1 MKVKELMK
9 VVHLYDGQET
19 IVKDVETKEIFRT
32 NGRYD
37 FDKSVEDR
45 VLDMKVNT
53 FNISDSVLLIYARAT
68 RKRVNDD

>member
-9 VVHLYDGQET
+9 VAHLYDGQET

-68 RKRVNDD
+68 RKRVKEY

>member
-9 VVHLYDGQET
+9 VAHLYDGQET
-19 IVKDVETKEIFRT
+19 IVKDVETEEIFRT

-68 RKRVNDD
+68 RKRVKED

>member
-9 VVHLYDGQET
+9 VAHLYDGQKT
-19 IVKDVETKEIFRT
+19 VVKDVETNEIFRT

-37 FDKSVEDR
+37 FDKSVEDM

-53 FNISDSVLLIYARAT
+53 FTISDSALLIYARAT
-68 RKRVNDD
+68 RKRVKED